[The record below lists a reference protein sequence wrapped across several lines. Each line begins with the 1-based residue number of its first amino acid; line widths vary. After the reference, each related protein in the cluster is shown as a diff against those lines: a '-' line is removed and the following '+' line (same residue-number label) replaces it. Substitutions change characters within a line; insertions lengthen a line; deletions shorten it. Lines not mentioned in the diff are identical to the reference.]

1 MLAAT
6 CCHLRV
12 KIKIKMLIR
21 LFRAAWFLQYL
32 LLFVLAG
39 LLWGLV
45 FVFPSNFITAGS
57 FATFGWLDNFSVAKP
72 LLSMALMLV
81 ILVGEALLLNVIL
94 GIHRLT
100 DRNQLVAAAVYLV
113 LMGSS
118 PLMVQ
123 PNIMLVINLVMI
135 VFLHVVLNLYG
146 QQEPYSRL
154 FDAGVLL
161 GIASLIYL
169 PAILFIFFLLVS
181 LMIFQLF
188 HWREWLIPII
198 GLVTPFVFAAS
209 WFFWTDQLEIQYDF
223 FISKVTFTLPE
234 LFSSS
239 TPEFVIWFLLLV
251 LFFMGL
257 PVSIRLFNDNAADLR
272 KKFRVVTFMLFFTLL
287 SAFFAGADLKWHLH
301 IAIIPLTVFFT
312 AYFIR
317 HKRSFWG
324 EIVITLIFVTAI
336 AARILMAFQ

>member
-1 MLAAT
+1 
-6 CCHLRV
+6 
-12 KIKIKMLIR
+12 MLIR
-21 LFRAAWFLQYL
+21 IFRAAWFLQYL

-39 LLWGLV
+39 LLWGLAYV
-45 FVFPSNFITAGS
+45 YPGS
-57 FATFGWLDNFSVAKP
+57 FFTGEGFGLIKGFDALISANPHLSLSLMIVVLVA
-72 LLSMALMLV
+72 
-81 ILVGEALLLNVIL
+81 EAVLLNVIL
-94 GIHRLT
+94 GIHRLA
-100 DRNQLVAAAVYLV
+100 DYKQLVAAAVYLV

-123 PNIMLVINLVMI
+123 PNIMLVVNLVMI
-135 VFLHVVLNLYG
+135 VLLHVVLSLYG
-146 QQEPYSRL
+146 QLELYNRL

-169 PAILFIFFLLVS
+169 PSIFFIFFLLVV

-198 GLVTPFVFAAS
+198 GLVTPFVFAAA
-209 WFFWTDQLEIQYDF
+209 WFFWTDQLEMQYDF

-234 LFSSS
+234 IFPLS
-239 TPEFVIWFLLLV
+239 TPYLAIWVLLLL

-257 PVSIRLFNDNAADLR
+257 PVSIRLFNDNTADLR
-272 KKFRVVTFMLFFTLL
+272 KKFRVVTFMLFFALL

-301 IAIIPLTVFFT
+301 IAIIPLTVFIT
-312 AYFIR
+312 AYFMR

-324 EIVITLIFVTAI
+324 EIVITLIFI
-336 AARILMAFQ
+336 AAIVARVLMAFQ